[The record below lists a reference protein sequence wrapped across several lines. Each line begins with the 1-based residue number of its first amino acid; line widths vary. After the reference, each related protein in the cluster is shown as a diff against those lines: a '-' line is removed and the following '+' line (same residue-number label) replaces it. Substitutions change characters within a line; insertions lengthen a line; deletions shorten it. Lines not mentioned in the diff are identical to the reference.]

1 MTIAE
6 FSKYEG
12 LGNDFIVVEAA
23 RDDGGAELSTALC
36 DRHFGIGADGVLW
49 VLPPGSKSAAARM
62 VVYNADGSRPEM
74 CGNGLRCVALHL
86 VRSQTGRSTRFSVE
100 TDAGPRLCDV
110 EVGKTSVGAAAGVT
124 IELGSAEL
132 SSDYEFEHA
141 GNRYRFAR
149 VSTGNP
155 HAVLF
160 DAELDPRSLDELGP
174 AVSEALGGCNVELVR
189 GSGAFDVLVWERG
202 VGRTLACGT
211 GAGAVVAAAARAG
224 RAPYDEPVT
233 VRLPGG
239 ELSVKV
245 ERTSTKLW
253 LTGPARLVFQGRL
266 SRA

>member
-23 RDDGGAELSTALC
+23 RDDGGAELSAALC
-36 DRHFGIGADGVLW
+36 DRHFGVGADGVLW
-49 VLPPGSKSAAARM
+49 VLPPSLPSAAAKM

-86 VRSQTGRSTRFSVE
+86 VRSQTGHRARFSVE

-110 EVGKTSVGAAAGVT
+110 DAEVSDRGAARVT
-124 IELGSAEL
+124 IELGAAEL
-132 SSDYEFEHA
+132 LPDYECEHA
-141 GNRYRFAR
+141 GSRYRFAR

-155 HAVLF
+155 HAILF
-160 DAELDPRSLDELGP
+160 DAELDPHRLDELGP
-174 AVSEALGGCNVELVR
+174 AVSEALGGSNVEFV
-189 GSGAFDVLVWERG
+189 SGAASFDVLVWERG

-211 GAGAVVAAAARAG
+211 GAGAVVAAAARLG
-224 RAPYDEPVT
+224 RAPYDEPVA

-239 ELSVKV
+239 ELGVKV
-245 ERTSTKLW
+245 ERSGQKLW

-266 SRA
+266 FRG